1 MLKSDRGVLVFACRV
16 YGRACHWCVS
26 GRGAQWRGGVRGGG
40 GRGGAARVSSVRK
53 RASSAVEG
61 RGRGLGAGAGSAR
74 VIGARAG
81 EQRGGGGGGED

>member
-26 GRGAQWRGGVRGGG
+26 GRGAQWRGGAGWG
-40 GRGGAARVSSVRK
+40 GRGG
-53 RASSAVEG
+53 G
-61 RGRGLGAGAGSAR
+61 GSAR

-81 EQRGGGGGGED
+81 EQRIGGAGARTLVFFCGKYTTPNEGILGLA